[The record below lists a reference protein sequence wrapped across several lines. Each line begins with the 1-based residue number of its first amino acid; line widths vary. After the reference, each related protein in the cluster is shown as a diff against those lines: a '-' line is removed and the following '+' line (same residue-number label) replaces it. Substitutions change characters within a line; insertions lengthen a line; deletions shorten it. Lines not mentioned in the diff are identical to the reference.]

1 MSRDVCIKTWPCSY
15 FLTSERR
22 WIPGRLC
29 LTPKSL
35 RFIAEKTG
43 ELLVSFHLSGICEIK
58 KESSSFIFS
67 SITVL
72 EKEHAKHWFSSL
84 LPNRDVV
91 FTVLEHFWREQ
102 LLSTPGS
109 LASPS
114 KTSKGKELIS
124 LVSGSQKRMEDTSRV
139 LHHQGEQFENI
150 TRGLNKIESDMAT
163 TDRMLSVLESPSWW
177 PFSGKPWKSLPDV
190 KTKES
195 SPSSSSQPHGKE
207 GVIAMI
213 PIVFS
218 HGPDFKPG
226 KLYVLVSALEI
237 MDYSSQRV
245 HRYER
250 EDVDDIKVLTGY
262 DISIR
267 QRFIGKPDITY
278 RLLSARM
285 PEVIPVLEMQ
295 YSKKIE
301 FLEEAQMFSEA
312 RKSSPRDRTS
322 PIWQTGSWF
331 IEGIVQSGPSI
342 DGHSEMAEQEQAVS
356 QSEAQEL
363 RKMLMK
369 LKTIALEAET
379 ELERQ
384 DEALEDISAS
394 TDRAILTVDKQNCR
408 MRKLL

>member
-29 LTPKSL
+29 LTSKSL

-91 FTVLEHFWREQ
+91 FMVLEHFWREQ

-109 LASPS
+109 LASPT

-190 KTKES
+190 KTTES
-195 SPSSSSQPHGKE
+195 SPSSCSQPHGKE

-262 DISIR
+262 DISVR

-312 RKSSPRDRTS
+312 RKSSPRDRPS

-363 RKMLMK
+363 RKNHCGH
-369 LKTIALEAET
+369 
-379 ELERQ
+379 R
-384 DEALEDISAS
+384 
-394 TDRAILTVDKQNCR
+394 
-408 MRKLL
+408 